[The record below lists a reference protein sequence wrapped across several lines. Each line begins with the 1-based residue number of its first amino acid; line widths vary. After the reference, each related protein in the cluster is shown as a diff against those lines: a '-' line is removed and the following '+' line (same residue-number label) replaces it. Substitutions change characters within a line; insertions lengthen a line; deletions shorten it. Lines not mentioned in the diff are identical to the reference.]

1 MAGTDQRPPR
11 VVKHPAEKPA
21 KHVHH
26 GRTPAAWAG
35 SAIAMLAF
43 LIGGIAVVIQN
54 WPLFWVSVAIL
65 VASLIV
71 TKVLQSM
78 GHGAH

>member
-1 MAGTDQRPPR
+1 MAGTDQQPPR
-11 VVKHPAEKPA
+11 VVQHPAGRPE

-35 SAIAMLAF
+35 TSIAMIAF
-43 LIGGIAVVIQN
+43 LVGGIAVVIQN
-54 WPLFWVSVAIL
+54 WPLFWVCAGL
-65 VASLIV
+65 VVVSLIV

>member
-1 MAGTDQRPPR
+1 MAGTDQQPPR
-11 VVKHPAEKPA
+11 VVKHPAGGPT

-35 SAIAMLAF
+35 TSIAMVA
-43 LIGGIAVVIQN
+43 IVVGGIAVIIQN
-54 WPLFWVSVAIL
+54 WPLFWISAGLLVVSI
-65 VASLIV
+65 IV
-71 TKVLQSM
+71 TMVLRSM